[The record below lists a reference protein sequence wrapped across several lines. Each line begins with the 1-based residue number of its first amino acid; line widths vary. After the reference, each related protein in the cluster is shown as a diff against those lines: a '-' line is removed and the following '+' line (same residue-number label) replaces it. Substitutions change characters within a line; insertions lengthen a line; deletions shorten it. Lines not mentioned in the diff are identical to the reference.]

1 MDRPRHWQSFCE
13 DQFLNGPFE
22 EIRKPLTEILI
33 KTLNKE
39 FTVTKT
45 SPTVKLRRAIQLQEL
60 ACATEIKRTAIH
72 EAGHALCIWF
82 WGSKNVVKSST
93 ITGVN
98 LKYFSAPGLT
108 TYKKYDPETL
118 DDYFEELGVCL
129 AGCIAETMFFP
140 DSKFFTKNSNYY
152 LPGDDMHDAL
162 NIAHSMAKQKGTME
176 NKAKVD
182 RETLEN
188 VSIYLQKGYKAA
200 SYLLKTK
207 EKMLIRIAQEL
218 TIKSTLRTK
227 DFLTLLGPPKSRRFS
242 LYDRFCG
249 FSIVLRSRERKEPKN
264 MDAAQSLARYQE
276 TNKRKAKSMDL
287 MTKKK
292 SKPLLV
298 SLRI

>member
-162 NIAHSMAKQKGTME
+162 NIAHSM
-176 NKAKVD
+176 
-182 RETLEN
+182 
-188 VSIYLQKGYKAA
+188 
-200 SYLLKTK
+200 
-207 EKMLIRIAQEL
+207 IAQEL